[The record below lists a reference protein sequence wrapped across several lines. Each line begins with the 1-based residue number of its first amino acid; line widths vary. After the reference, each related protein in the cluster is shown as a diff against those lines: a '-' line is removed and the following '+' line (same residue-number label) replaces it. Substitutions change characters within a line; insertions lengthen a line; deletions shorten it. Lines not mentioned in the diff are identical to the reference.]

1 MSIKTSSSIKIERIV
16 MEYFLDAIKKYADFS
31 GRATRKEYWMF
42 VLFYMIIFLLLSVV
56 DGLLETFILGTIFSL
71 AVLVPSVS
79 IAARRLHDIGRT
91 GWWLLITLIPVI
103 GIIILIVFLT
113 QNSQDGNAYGPSS
126 KLV

>member
-1 MSIKTSSSIKIERIV
+1 MSIKTSISIKIGRIV

-56 DGLLETFILGTIFSL
+56 DGLLGTFVLGGIFSL

-91 GWWLLITLIPVI
+91 GWWQLITLIPVI

-113 QNSQDGNAYGPSS
+113 QNSQDGNAYGPSP

>member
-1 MSIKTSSSIKIERIV
+1 